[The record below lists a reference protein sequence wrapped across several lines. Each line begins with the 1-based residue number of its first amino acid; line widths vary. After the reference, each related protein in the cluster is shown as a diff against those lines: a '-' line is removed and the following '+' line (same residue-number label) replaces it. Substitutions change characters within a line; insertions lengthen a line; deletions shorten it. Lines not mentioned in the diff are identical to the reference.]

1 MSDAS
6 CPREAEVLRA
16 VARGWRSDTDVAVAG
31 HAAVCVRCAG
41 VQAAA
46 ELLRAEHLRIAQAAR
61 VPPSAA
67 MWWRVERRLREE
79 HARRVQ
85 RIAFAVQAV
94 VLAAATGG
102 VAAVLQI
109 AAPWLAG
116 SGAIAT
122 GAWHAVLTVL
132 TTWGQATSAWTLPIA
147 IVAAAW
153 ALLLPAA
160 LYFGFADE

>member
-1 MSDAS
+1 
-6 CPREAEVLRA
+6 
-16 VARGWRSDTDVAVAG
+16 
-31 HAAVCVRCAG
+31 

-46 ELLRAEHLRIAQAAR
+46 ELLRAEHLRHLQAAR

-79 HARRVQ
+79 HARRLQ
-85 RIAFAVQAV
+85 RVAFAVQAV
-94 VLAAATGG
+94 ALAAAAGG

-109 AAPWLAG
+109 ATPWLPG
-116 SGAIAT
+116 SGSMAT
-122 GAWHAVLTVL
+122 GAWHALLTVL
-132 TTWGQATSAWTLPIA
+132 TTWGEATSAWTLPIA

-160 LYFGFADE
+160 LYFGLADE